1 MDKLSIT
8 RDELQKLYNEF
19 YDNEY
24 SLLSKQNTQVYWTKG
39 KNTSLLLD
47 ELNRAPLDV
56 KQSALQLVLEK
67 EIHQHSLPFFRGKP
81 SLIMACVN
89 PADGN
94 YQVDALDPALLDRFL
109 TIEVQADAE
118 SWLRWATKKGLHK
131 AVLSFISNNPDK
143 LNFMSDEVQ
152 DSKFPTPR
160 AWEKLSDLLKVLK
173 GGKENP
179 FALTIIRGKIGE
191 SIGSRFYEFYTR
203 FNEQITYDDLKKFIY
218 NQQGNDIK
226 DITRNLKLFLANQ
239 NSMFKTEM
247 LNLFCER
254 ELIKGIS
261 EKEALGTIAMLH
273 AVELEIR
280 ASILK
285 SMKVNNGDRFKIFLS
300 IDKDRELI
308 CSITDHIV

>member
-1 MDKLSIT
+1 MNIK
-8 RDELQKLYNEF
+8 RDELQKLYNDF
-19 YDNEY
+19 YDTEH
-24 SLLSKQNTQVYWTKG
+24 SLLSKHNTQVYWSKG
-39 KNTSLLLD
+39 KHTSLLLD

-67 EIHQHSLPFFRGKP
+67 EIHQHSLPYFRGRP
-81 SLIMACVN
+81 ALVMACVN

-109 TIEVQADAE
+109 TIDVQSDAQ
-118 SWLRWATKKGLHK
+118 SWVKWAGEKGLHK
-131 AVLSFISNNPDK
+131 AVISFVSNNPDK
-143 LNFMSDEVQ
+143 LNFTSDEVQ

-179 FALTIIRGKIGE
+179 YALTIIRGKIGE

-203 FNEQITYDDLKKFIY
+203 FNEQITYDDIKAYIY
-218 NQQGNDIK
+218 KQAGNNVK
-226 DITRNLKLFLANQ
+226 DIARNVKTFLNGQ

-254 ELIKGIS
+254 ELTKGIS
-261 EKEALGTIAMLH
+261 EKDALGTIVMLH
-273 AVELEIR
+273 SVELEIR
-280 ASILK
+280 ASVLK
-285 SMKVNNGDRFKIFLS
+285 SMKVNNGDRFRIFLS
-300 IDKDRELI
+300 VDKDRELV
-308 CSITDHIV
+308 CSITDHIDM